1 MKKILI
7 LFSTA
12 VLLASCSAKSLLK
25 PDPEVSESGTVSVSA
40 TISADHVWSGND
52 AVGIY
57 GSLKGVNA
65 KFVPLSSC
73 FGKGGQA
80 TLYGSAVDGELVG
93 YYPYSYGGVPTLT
106 KGFVVLPQIQKYC
119 RDAFSQITGNTVAV
133 ARGKDGILDMEY
145 LVGVVHFKVSAKF
158 SGEVKSVTLSSI
170 SDVLSGEMSIDDG
183 SMSESGP
190 GSVSVR
196 GIGRREG
203 EFDLWV
209 MLPCG
214 IYSGL
219 ELTIISDEGSV
230 VKSVRGSIPVEK
242 GRVSETVVK
251 DEAFEYA
258 GSDYEVIP
266 GNFD

>member
-25 PDPEVSESGTVSVSA
+25 PDPEVRESGTVYVPA
-40 TISADHVWSGND
+40 TISADHIWSGND

-57 GSLKGVNA
+57 GFLKGVNT

-73 FGKGGQA
+73 FGQGGKA
-80 TLYGSAVDGELVG
+80 TLYGAAVDGGLVA
-93 YYPYSYGGVPTLT
+93 YYPYSNDGVPTLT
-106 KGFVVLPQIQKYC
+106 EGFVVLPQIQKYC
-119 RDAFSQITGNTVAV
+119 RDAFSQITGNTFAV
-133 ARGKDGILDMEY
+133 ARGKDGVLNLEY

-183 SMSESGP
+183 SMLESGP

-196 GIGRREG
+196 GIGKREG

-214 IYSGL
+214 TYSGL
-219 ELTIISDEGSV
+219 EMTINSDAGSV

-251 DEAFEYA
+251 DEAFEYT